1 MLVDSEDMSKVRF
14 ICLRRSMPKI
24 APVFNGAHSNFV
36 VRVFW
41 AKLYLYGRSFI
52 QNRIFTYY
60 TSLNKVWFSCMG
72 CLNLVPI
79 CRNYCNFCTCIKQKI
94 NLFLFYATFHKNSLV
109 IVLDYRGKVATH
121 SPNN

>member
-36 VRVFW
+36 VRVFGPNCTSMGGVSY
-41 AKLYLYGRSFI
+41 KTESSPITPVKQSLVFLYGMF
-52 QNRIFTYY
+52 
-60 TSLNKVWFSCMG
+60 KPCA
-72 CLNLVPI
+72 
-79 CRNYCNFCTCIKQKI
+79 NFLGITVISAPVSSKKSI
-94 NLFLFYATFHKNSLV
+94 FLFYATFHKNSLV

>member
-36 VRVFW
+36 VRVFGPNCTSMGGVSY
-41 AKLYLYGRSFI
+41 KTESSPITPVKQSLVFLYGMFKPCDNFVGITVISAPVSSKKLISFSFI
-52 QNRIFTYY
+52 
-60 TSLNKVWFSCMG
+60 
-72 CLNLVPI
+72 P
-79 CRNYCNFCTCIKQKI
+79 
-94 NLFLFYATFHKNSLV
+94 TFHKNSLV

>member
-36 VRVFW
+36 VRVFGPNCTSMGGVSY
-41 AKLYLYGRSFI
+41 KTESSPITLVKQSLVFLYGMFKPCA
-52 QNRIFTYY
+52 NF
-60 TSLNKVWFSCMG
+60 WD
-72 CLNLVPI
+72 
-79 CRNYCNFCTCIKQKI
+79 YCNFCTCIKQKI

>member
-36 VRVFW
+36 VRVFGPNCTSMGGVSY
-41 AKLYLYGRSFI
+41 KTESSPITPVKQSLVFLYGMFKPCANFVGITVISAPVSSKKSISF
-52 QNRIFTYY
+52 
-60 TSLNKVWFSCMG
+60 SLCYLS
-72 CLNLVPI
+72 
-79 CRNYCNFCTCIKQKI
+79 Q
-94 NLFLFYATFHKNSLV
+94 NSLV